1 MGTQYIT
8 IGDLFLDILAKS
20 QDNRTKYMA
29 EQIKAAIKSPAISEL
44 FNICV
49 INLLGFRYKIRE
61 KIVDDAVDGLINWEH
76 SNIDCSNLSDKDK
89 GLEKESYKHFAK
101 GLGEAIKENLRE
113 TQQLV

>member
-20 QDNRTKYMA
+20 HDNRTKYIA

-89 GLEKESYKHFAK
+89 GLEKESYKYFAK
-101 GLGEAIKENLRE
+101 GLGEALKGNLRE

>member
-1 MGTQYIT
+1 MGKQHIT

-20 QDNRTKYMA
+20 QDRRAKCMA

-49 INLLGFRYKIRE
+49 INILGFRYKIRE
-61 KIVDDAVDGLINWEH
+61 KIVDDAVDGLINWVH
-76 SNIDCSNLSDKDK
+76 SNIDCSNLSDNDK
-89 GLEKESYKHFAK
+89 EVEKESYKHFAK
-101 GLGEAIKENLRE
+101 GLCEALKENLRK